1 MNKEAKCQ
9 LIETLEE
16 IRHEA
21 ILSKRQMDAIDDAIE
36 AIRNPKPEWIPC
48 KDQMPENSDD
58 DSIVVTSGGRT
69 AIVTNYNNGFNCTSI
84 SGRKHE
90 IEDVLAW
97 FYLPEEYEEEAPK
110 ENSLEYRRRVGYG
123 ESCMI
128 DQGITQGIV

>member
-1 MNKEAKCQ
+1 MNKEAKRQ

-21 ILSKRQMDAIDDAIE
+21 RLSKRQMGAIDDAIE

-48 KDQMPENSDD
+48 KDQMPKNSDND
-58 DSIVVTSGGRT
+58 MIVVTAGGRT
-69 AIVTNYNNGFNCTSI
+69 EVVTNYNNGFNCTSW

-90 IEDVLAW
+90 MKDILAW
-97 FYLPEEYEEEAPK
+97 FYLPEEYKEEEPE

>member
-1 MNKEAKCQ
+1 MNKEAKRQ

-16 IRHEA
+16 IRLEA
-21 ILSKRQMDAIDDAIE
+21 TLSKRQMDAIDDAIE

-48 KDQMPENSDD
+48 KDQMPENSDHD
-58 DSIVVTSGGRT
+58 TIVATSGGGT
-69 AIVTNYNNGFNCTSI
+69 AVVTNYNNGFNCTTYC
-84 SGRKHE
+84 REHE
-90 IEDVLAW
+90 MEGILAW

>member
-21 ILSKRQMDAIDDAIE
+21 RLSKRQMDAIDDAIE

-58 DSIVVTSGGRT
+58 DTIVVTSGEGT
-69 AIVTNYNNGFNCTSI
+69 AIVTNYNNGFNCTSHT
-84 SGRKHE
+84 GRKYE
-90 IEDVLAW
+90 MKDILAW
-97 FYLPEEYEEEAPK
+97 FYLPDEYEEEAPK
-110 ENSLEYRRRVGYG
+110 ENSMEYRRRVCYG